1 MRRISTAV
9 TRLALAAVLL
19 VGAVAAVG
27 AVVPSSDEPLGR
39 VQPSF
44 RVRGHITGLVPGV
57 PDRMRVEVVNRY
69 GFPIRVT
76 RVGAQVTS
84 PTSACAASNLAVR
97 TWHGSRRIPADAKRR
112 VTLKV
117 TLRGRAPVGCAGV
130 RFRLHYTGRATRA
143 VAR

>member
-9 TRLALAAVLL
+9 TRVALAAVLL

-39 VQPSF
+39 VQPTF

-57 PDRMRVEVVNRY
+57 PNRMRVEIVNRY

-84 PTSACAASNLAVR
+84 PTSVCAASHLAVR
-97 TWHGSRRIPADAKRR
+97 TWRGSRRIPGDATRR
-112 VTLKV
+112 VTLTI
-117 TLRGRAPVGCAGV
+117 TLRGRAPIACAGI
-130 RFRLHYTGRATRA
+130 RFRLHYTGRATKA
-143 VAR
+143 VTR